1 MEDRSEENIERLS
14 EKHEA
19 LKRRITDLQEI
30 EKYLFQQLQK
40 ANNEGGEDGAES
52 IKKRIEQI
60 VNIRTT
66 LMSQLG
72 EKYTF
77 NQGRADKNRR
87 HLADQSMIDKIM
99 KEQNENLK
107 LKLDEVKDEKLNRIK
122 LAQISEYEYDRY
134 KAHVKVMKIVLILL
148 ILIFVL
154 TLMKRRF
161 NLPTSMYTM
170 IIFAIILPAFYSISI
185 EMYTNS
191 LRNNLDYDKF
201 DHKLVLDEDA
211 GMNKN
216 NVDLSLSF
224 GKLFMPYCQE
234 RESFSAFN

>member
-1 MEDRSEENIERLS
+1 
-14 EKHEA
+14 
-19 LKRRITDLQEI
+19 
-30 EKYLFQQLQK
+30 
-40 ANNEGGEDGAES
+40 GEDGAES

-66 LMSQLG
+66 LMEQLG
-72 EKYTF
+72 EKFMF

-99 KEQNENLK
+99 KEQNENLN

-134 KAHVKVMKIVLILL
+134 KAHIKVMKIVLIVLL
-148 ILIFVL
+148 LIFVI
-154 TLMKRRF
+154 TLVKRRF
-161 NLPTSMYTM
+161 NIPTIIYLM
-170 IIFAIILPAFYSISI
+170 IIFAILLPAFFSISI

-201 DHKLVLDEDA
+201 DHPFKLDEDA